1 MENEKQIEAQCIN
14 DEEVVDRVL
23 RGEKGAY
30 ELIMRKY
37 NQRLFRIARAYL
49 QDEDEIEDIIQEAY
63 IRAYEHLPR
72 FEKRSA
78 FSTWLIRILINEAL
92 AHVKHR
98 RRFSPLTYA
107 GPEHPE
113 VVPERMAQLP
123 DKEIPTENLMNAELK
138 TILENAVDR
147 LPEKYKSVF
156 VMREIEGMS
165 VAETSDSLEISEPN
179 VKVRLNRAKEM
190 LRETISGFYQDEEVF
205 QFNLVRC
212 DRIVQNVL
220 RRLDAVR

>member
-1 MENEKQIEAQCIN
+1 MENEKQIEAQSVN

-23 RGEKGAY
+23 KGEKGAY

-63 IRAYEHLPR
+63 INAYEHLPR

-92 AHVKHR
+92 ARVKHR
-98 RRFSPLTYA
+98 RRFASMTSA
-107 GPEHPE
+107 GPEDHD
-113 VVPERMAQLP
+113 VVPEQMARVAN
-123 DKEIPTENLMNAELK
+123 KEIPTEKLMNAELK
-138 TILENAVDR
+138 TILEHSVDR

-165 VAETSDSLEISEPN
+165 VAETSDSLDISEPN

-205 QFNLVRC
+205 HFNLVRC
-212 DRIVQNVL
+212 DRIVENVL
-220 RRLDAVR
+220 RRI